1 MTNLAERFDTEILD
15 LIPHRPP
22 MLLINRIRSLSAAAS
37 SSIVIIDEKTS
48 FFQPGKGVPS
58 WIGLE
63 YMGQTAAMIAGFQI
77 RQGLIEPH
85 LGFLIGSRQY
95 TAVQDFFKLETR
107 LLISCREAALVGDN
121 LATFNC
127 TIEDVAS
134 NTLLAEAN
142 LSVIRKPH
150 PHSAE
155 NKNV

>member
-1 MTNLAERFDTEILD
+1 
-15 LIPHRPP
+15 
-22 MLLINRIRSLSAAAS
+22 MLLINRIRSLSTTAS
-37 SSIVIIDEKTS
+37 SSIVIIDEKAS
-48 FFQPGKGVPS
+48 FSQAGKGVPS

-77 RQGLIEPH
+77 REGLIEPH

-95 TAVQDFFKLETR
+95 NAVQDFFKLGTR
-107 LLISCREAALVGDN
+107 LLVSCREVALVGDN

-127 TIEDVAS
+127 TIEDLAS
-134 NTLLAEAN
+134 NKLLAEAN
-142 LSVIRKPH
+142 LSVVRKSH